1 MVYSSIL
8 LKQCSKIFHLISIEE
23 DLHELEVWKLKYEK
37 LVDKSNEI
45 EKDKSKA
52 IVLPS
57 APDESE
63 L

>member
-1 MVYSSIL
+1 LVYSSIL
-8 LKQCSKIFHLISIEE
+8 LKQCSKIFILISVEE
-23 DLHELEVWKLKYEK
+23 DLHELEFWKLKYEK

-45 EKDKSKA
+45 EKEKSKV